1 MILKISKCLTNV
13 LAMTVVTA
21 MILAGASEAHAFGFR
36 LFGGGSSGGSSGGWS
51 SHGSSGGSSGSW
63 GSRGSSGGS
72 HGSWGGMFRKW
83 HALKSH
89 GSHGSSGGSSGS
101 WGSHGSHGSSGGSH
115 SSVYG
120 HADPAMVGQRVRR
133 VSGEAVRLTVS
144 VPTDARLTING
155 HETTSTGASREFVS
169 RSLQRGSSYTY
180 DLQASFIR
188 DGEEVEQRKSVQ
200 IRAGESMVVAFD
212 FSDEIRTADA
222 TSAPTRLTVNV
233 PEDAKV
239 SLGGNSTQIDGSQR
253 VYTTTKLASGQS
265 WKDYTVEVSV
275 LRDGRTVT
283 REQTITLAAGDDQQL
298 TFDFD
303 APQVA
308 GSVDSSPAR

>member
-1 MILKISKCLTNV
+1 
-13 LAMTVVTA
+13 
-21 MILAGASEAHAFGFR
+21 
-36 LFGGGSSGGSSGGWS
+36 
-51 SHGSSGGSSGSW
+51 
-63 GSRGSSGGS
+63 
-72 HGSWGGMFRKW
+72 
-83 HALKSH
+83 
-89 GSHGSSGGSSGS
+89 
-101 WGSHGSHGSSGGSH
+101 
-115 SSVYG
+115 
-120 HADPAMVGQRVRR
+120 MVGQRVRR

-144 VPTDARLTING
+144 VPTEARLTING

-169 RSLQRGSSYTY
+169 RSLQRGSSYAY

-200 IRAGESMVVAFD
+200 IRAGESMAVAFD

-239 SLGGNSTQIDGSQR
+239 SLGGNSTRIDGSQR